1 MNNEKYNG
9 WTNYETWAIGLWID
23 NEQSSYTYWR
33 EQAGQCFE
41 DAADDDPARDS
52 IKTRQLDATSALAE
66 RLREAFEEEAP
77 LEDQA
82 TVYSDLLSA
91 ALERVDWHEIS
102 SGLLAEVIDE
112 EERKSVEEPAPTV
125 IYSYTRS
132 RAIEDGV
139 LVDVTEMAKEAGFKY
154 PVALT
159 AAVWGDYVRVPE
171 GVECQDEKG
180 RLWDILNMLC
190 FAIRNDGSE
199 SEVSF
204 SLYVNNS
211 GKPEPVY
218 LKSVCGP
225 GDDAEPV
232 ITIML
237 PHED

>member
-1 MNNEKYNG
+1 MNNEKCNG
-9 WTNYETWAIGLWID
+9 WTNYETWAVGLWID
-23 NEQSSYTYWR
+23 NEQGSYTYWR
-33 EQAGQCFE
+33 GQAGQCFE
-41 DAADDDPARDS
+41 DAADSDPARDGFE
-52 IKTRQLDATSALAE
+52 TRQSEATTALAE

-82 TVYSDLLSA
+82 NVYSDLLSA
-91 ALERVDWHEIS
+91 ALESVDWHEIA

-112 EERKSVEEPAPTV
+112 DERKRTEESAPIV
-125 IYSYTRS
+125 IYSYTRAQAS
-132 RAIEDGV
+132 EDGV

-159 AAVWGDYVRVPE
+159 AAVWGDYVCVPE
-171 GVECQDEKG
+171 GVECQDEEG
-180 RLWDILNMLC
+180 RLWDILKMLS
-190 FAIRNDGSE
+190 FAIRKDDAG

-204 SLYVNNS
+204 SLNVNNS
-211 GKPEPVY
+211 GAPEPVY

-232 ITIML
+232 ITIMA